1 MAETTAE
8 KIAVMQAYVEGKEIQ
23 FCESGKETWLD
34 LNLQD
39 SEPRWNWERCDY
51 RVKPKPREWWF
62 VDVYQSPLFDSREA
76 AEEHRQVLRF
86 HGMVIHVLEVLED

>member
-1 MAETTAE
+1 MAETTEE

-23 FCESGKETWLD
+23 TLD
-34 LNLQD
+34 RSCNEWVTTND
-39 SEPRWNWERCDY
+39 PMWAWNVCDY

-86 HGMVIHVLEVLED
+86 HGMVIHVREILED